1 MKRKFGADVKTT
13 PVKVPYKETI
23 TTAAAAEGRFVRQ
36 TGGHGQ
42 YAVCNIEIEPT
53 ARGEGFEFVDKI
65 FGGSI
70 SAPFREAVHKG
81 VRESMKEGTLASGE
95 VVDLRVRLVDGKEHT
110 VDSSDLAFQIAGSM
124 ALKEAMDRARPVLLE
139 PVLQVRVR
147 VPEDRMGD
155 VIGDLTSR
163 RAKVHSMDMVSPGT
177 MEVQAEVPQA
187 EVLRYATDLR
197 SLTQGRATFFS
208 EFIGYEQ
215 VPASTQEQVVEAH
228 KREKEEASS

>member
-1 MKRKFGADVKTT
+1 
-13 PVKVPYKETI
+13 
-23 TTAAAAEGRFVRQ
+23 
-36 TGGHGQ
+36 
-42 YAVCNIEIEPT
+42 
-53 ARGEGFEFVDKI
+53 
-65 FGGSI
+65 
-70 SAPFREAVHKG
+70 
-81 VRESMKEGTLASGE
+81 
-95 VVDLRVRLVDGKEHT
+95 
-110 VDSSDLAFQIAGSM
+110 M

-139 PVLQVRVR
+139 PILQVRVR

-228 KREKEEASS
+228 KREKEEASA